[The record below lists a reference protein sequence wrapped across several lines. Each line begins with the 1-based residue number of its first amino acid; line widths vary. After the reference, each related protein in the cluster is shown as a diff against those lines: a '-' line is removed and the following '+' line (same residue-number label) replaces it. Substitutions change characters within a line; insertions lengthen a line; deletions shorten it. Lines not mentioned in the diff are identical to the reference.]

1 MLSSKNQS
9 SRRSTESWKACKLF
23 VKERP
28 CFKCESPVT
37 DSQSAHRLIRAVW
50 DKGKLNVQEQMM
62 AFFISFERETIA
74 YHAAFM
80 RTVDSTYGNPRY
92 ILQLALHTLAC
103 SVILAHNR
111 PCGSLTPRP
120 EEVELTKRISG
131 ALDLVEVK
139 LIDHLI
145 INDKTYLSMSDEG
158 FM

>member
-1 MLSSKNQS
+1 MLSSKNQT
-9 SRRSTESWKACKLF
+9 SRQSAKCWTACKLF
-23 VKERP
+23 VTESAG
-28 CFKCESPVT
+28 FKCESPIS
-37 DSQSAHRLIRAVW
+37 DSQSAHRFIRAVW

-62 AFFISFERETIA
+62 AFFVSFERETIA

-92 ILQLALHTLAC
+92 ILQLAFHTLAC

-111 PCGSLTPRP
+111 PCGSLAPRP
-120 EEVELTKRISG
+120 EDVKLTKRISG

-139 LIDHLI
+139 LMDHLV
-145 INDKTYLSMSDEG
+145 INDKTYLSMFDEG